1 MVKKYLL
8 VLACMMAI
16 VQHVEAQDYFSS
28 ASNSARLYVGEVEP
42 QYPPRLWHDSPYY
55 IEGTGT
61 LCKISFLKFKSFEPT
76 CLHNCIIMPLFKT
89 VSVTF
94 VYACMLKSIFS
105 NIYLRY
111 LIIC

>member
-42 QYPPRLWHDSPYY
+42 PYPPRLWHAAH
-55 IEGTGT
+55 TT
-61 LCKISFLKFKSFEPT
+61 
-76 CLHNCIIMPLFKT
+76 
-89 VSVTF
+89 
-94 VYACMLKSIFS
+94 
-105 NIYLRY
+105 
-111 LIIC
+111 

>member
-76 CLHNCIIMPLFKT
+76 CLHKAYMFFGF
-89 VSVTF
+89 F
-94 VYACMLKSIFS
+94 VKNSRVC
-105 NIYLRY
+105 RG
-111 LIIC
+111 

>member
-16 VQHVEAQDYFSS
+16 VQHVGAQDYFSS

-42 QYPPRLWHDSPYY
+42 QYPTRLWHDSPYY

-76 CLHNCIIMPLFKT
+76 CLHNCIICHYILD
-89 VSVTF
+89 
-94 VYACMLKSIFS
+94 I
-105 NIYLRY
+105 
-111 LIIC
+111 